1 MPTGKLGKWTSKLF
15 NTNKKSPK
23 EMTIQIQTLNK
34 TCNRIWSEKVEGGLG
49 KEFGRNESYFMKVS
63 YKI

>member
-1 MPTGKLGKWTSKLF
+1 
-15 NTNKKSPK
+15 
-23 EMTIQIQTLNK
+23 MTIQIQTLNK

-63 YKI
+63 YKIWNFLEVDLEFYLEE